1 MAVYD
6 SRDASPPPCRALAI
20 GNFDGVH
27 LGHQRLLQQARSL
40 AGDGRLAVITFAPL
54 PLELLRPQAA
64 PGRIGSDAMRVAW
77 LQQAGVD
84 VIWMLPFDEQLAR
97 MSAEQFVERFLLHG
111 LHIEHVVVG
120 ADFHYGHRRQG
131 NVSTLRAAGARH
143 GFSVTV
149 QEDILT
155 STSPDAERIS
165 SSRVRQAL
173 RAGDMSAAAALLGR
187 AYSISGSIVQGQQLG
202 RELGFPTINID
213 VSDWDCLLQGIYA
226 VRVKLC
232 HNGQYS
238 ELLPGVASIGHRPV
252 VADHLPER
260 ARSGH
265 WLEVHLFDFDRDCY
279 GMHAEVIFTEKLR
292 DEEAFASVDAM
303 LGQMRNDCDRAR
315 KVLQQ

>member
-6 SRDASPPPCRALAI
+6 SKDALPPPCRALAI

-77 LQQAGVD
+77 LHQAGVD
-84 VIWMLPFDEQLAR
+84 VIWMLPFDQHLAH
-97 MSAEQFVERFLLHG
+97 MSAEQFVERFLLQG
-111 LHIEHVVVG
+111 LHIEQVVVG

-143 GFSVTV
+143 GFTVTV
-149 QEDILT
+149 QEDILS
-155 STSPDAERIS
+155 STAPDAERIS

-187 AYSISGSIVQGQQLG
+187 AYSISGSIVRGQQLG
-202 RELGFPTINID
+202 REFGFPTINID

-232 HNGQYS
+232 HNGHHS
-238 ELLPGVASIGHRPV
+238 ELLPGVASIGQRPV

-260 ARSGH
+260 ARPGR

-279 GMHAEVIFTEKLR
+279 GMQAEVCFVEKLR
-292 DEEAFASVDAM
+292 DEQAFASVDAM
-303 LGQMRNDCDRAR
+303 LEQMRKDCAQAR
-315 KVLQQ
+315 NVLQH

>member
-1 MAVYD
+1 MVVYD

-27 LGHQRLLQQARSL
+27 LGHQRLLQRAHSL

-64 PGRIGSDAMRVAW
+64 PGRIGSDAMRVVW
-77 LQQAGVD
+77 LQQA
-84 VIWMLPFDEQLAR
+84 R
-97 MSAEQFVERFLLHG
+97 MSPEQFIERFLLHG

-131 NVSTLRAAGARH
+131 NVCTLRAAGAKH
-143 GFSVTV
+143 GFRVTV

-155 STSPDAERIS
+155 STSPDAARIS

-187 AYSISGSIVQGQQLG
+187 AYSISGTIVQGQQLG

-232 HNGQYS
+232 HNGQHS
-238 ELLPGVASIGHRPV
+238 ELLPGVASIGQRPV

-265 WLEVHLFDFDRDCY
+265 WLEVHLFDFNRDCY
-279 GMHAEVIFTEKLR
+279 GMHAEVIFAEKLR
-292 DEEAFASVDAM
+292 DEQAFASVDAM
-303 LGQMRNDCDRAR
+303 LGQMRNDCDQAR